1 MKFGIWMIW
10 LGIII
15 PYNSIESHFYLFPFP
30 KWDDRMMGWWLDD
43 DPRWRV
49 AESLSRWVSESLRW
63 DCWQMWGLSLG
74 GYGAHFWPRGC
85 WSHPFSFWAP
95 SFARATHMLSKDLLQ
110 NLRYMSCSSSSYVL
124 LVCFV
129 NDVNAVFHVHV
140 DHRQWTIHKSMAQP
154 CRTVTTN
161 GDIPQLW

>member
-30 KWDDRMMGWWLDD
+30 KWDDGMMGWWS
-43 DPRWRV
+43 PMT
-49 AESLSRWVSESLRW
+49 SRWVAESLRW

-95 SFARATHMLSKDLLQ
+95 SFARVTHMLSKDLLQ